1 MWTPKFLAKTSIEV
15 KIFDGFDENGSPKVG
30 KVVQVKARTE
40 SSNGFVY
47 GPDGKKITLSQKAF
61 IFEGFDDFYVGM
73 SGKAVIGDVEH
84 DIAQVKR
91 LTNPD
96 GTVNHFVL
104 GLV

>member
-1 MWTPKFLAKTSIEV
+1 MWTPKFLTKTSIEV
-15 KIFDGFDENGSPKVG
+15 KVFDGFDENGSPKIG
-30 KVVQVKARTE
+30 KVVPVNARTE
-40 SSNGFVY
+40 SSNGVIY

-73 SGKAVIGDVEH
+73 AGKAVINDVEH
-84 DIAQVKR
+84 DIALVICYE
-91 LTNPD
+91 NPD